1 MTPRRR
7 TTAGPGGTRASDAQ
21 IGFLPAAPF
30 SPLVDVMETH
40 DEYIVVVEIAGADDR
55 AFDIAIEGKTLV
67 ISGSRPEHSQGK
79 RRYHLGEIRIG
90 PFQRAVTLP
99 GPVVADDTRAR
110 YERGLLRITLRKA
123 SGPSD
128 RVLRL

>member
-7 TTAGPGGTRASDAQ
+7 TTPGTGGTRASDAQ
-21 IGFLPAAPF
+21 IGFLPVTPFAP
-30 SPLVDVMETH
+30 VADVMETH
-40 DEYIVVVEIAGADDR
+40 DEYIIVVDIAGADDR
-55 AFDIAIEGKTLV
+55 SFDIAVEGKTLI

-79 RRYHLGEIRIG
+79 RRYHLGEVRIG
-90 PFQRAVTLP
+90 PFQRAVALP
-99 GPVVADDTRAR
+99 GPVVADETRAR

-123 SGPSD
+123 AGPPD

>member
-7 TTAGPGGTRASDAQ
+7 TTTRGGTTHAADAQ
-21 IGFLPAAPF
+21 IGFLPVPPFAP
-30 SPLVDVMETH
+30 VADVMETH
-40 DEYIVVVEIAGADDR
+40 DEYIIVVEVAGADDR
-55 AFDIAIEGKTLV
+55 SFDIAVEGRTLV
-67 ISGSRPEHSQGK
+67 ISGVRAEHSQGK

-90 PFQRAVTLP
+90 PFQRSVTLP
-99 GPVVADDTRAR
+99 GPVLVDDTRAR

-123 SGPSD
+123 PAPVD

>member
-1 MTPRRR
+1 VTPRRR
-7 TTAGPGGTRASDAQ
+7 TTSGASGTRASDAQ

-30 SPLVDVMETH
+30 SPAVDIVETH
-40 DEYIVVVEIAGADDR
+40 DEYIIIVDVAGADDR
-55 AFDIAIEGKTLV
+55 AFDVAIEGKTLV

-79 RRYHLGEIRIG
+79 RRYHLGEIRVG
-90 PFQRAVTLP
+90 LFQRAVALP

-123 SGPSD
+123 SGASD
-128 RVLRL
+128 NMLRL

>member
-7 TTAGPGGTRASDAQ
+7 TTSGASGTRASDAQ

-30 SPLVDVMETH
+30 SPAVDIVETH
-40 DEYIVVVEIAGADDR
+40 DEYIIIVDVAGADDR
-55 AFDIAIEGKTLV
+55 AFDVAIEGKTLV
-67 ISGSRPEHSQGK
+67 ITGSRPEHSQGK
-79 RRYHLGEIRIG
+79 RRYHLGEIRVG
-90 PFQRAVTLP
+90 LFQRAVALP

-128 RVLRL
+128 TVLRL

>member
-7 TTAGPGGTRASDAQ
+7 TTSSSGGTRPTDAQ

-30 SPLVDVMETH
+30 SPYVDVMETH
-40 DEYIVVVEIAGADDR
+40 DEYVVVVDVAGADDR
-55 AFDIAIEGKTLV
+55 DFDLAIEGKTLT
-67 ISGSRPEHSQGK
+67 ITGARPEHSQGK

-90 PFQRAVTLP
+90 PFQRAVSLP
-99 GPVVADDTRAR
+99 GPVVADETRAR
-110 YERGLLRITLRKA
+110 YERGFLRITLRKA
-123 SGPSD
+123 TSPPD

>member
-7 TTAGPGGTRASDAQ
+7 TTAGSGGTRASDAQ
-21 IGFLPAAPF
+21 IGFLPAVPF

-79 RRYHLGEIRIG
+79 RRYHLGEIRTG

-99 GPVVADDTRAR
+99 GPVVADDPRAR

>member
-7 TTAGPGGTRASDAQ
+7 STSSGGTTRATDAQ

-30 SPLVDVMETH
+30 VPAADVMETR
-40 DEYIVVVEIAGADDR
+40 DEYIVVVDVAGADNR
-55 AFDIAIEGKTLV
+55 AFELAVEGRTLV
-67 ISGSRPEHSQGK
+67 ISGTRPEHSDGK

-90 PFQRAVTLP
+90 PFQRTVALP
-99 GPVVADDTRAR
+99 GPVVVDDTRAR
-110 YERGLLRITLRKA
+110 YERGMLRITLRKA
-123 SGPSD
+123 PAPVD

>member
-1 MTPRRR
+1 VTPRRR
-7 TTAGPGGTRASDAQ
+7 TTSGTGGTRPSDAQ

-30 SPLVDVMETH
+30 SPQVDVMETH
-40 DEYIVVVEIAGADDR
+40 DEYVIVVDVAGADDR
-55 AFDIAIEGKTLV
+55 AFDIAIEGKTLT

-79 RRYHLGEIRIG
+79 RRYHLGEVRIG
-90 PFQRAVTLP
+90 PFQRAVSLP
-99 GPVVADDTRAR
+99 GPVVADETRAR

-123 SGPSD
+123 ATPPD

>member
-7 TTAGPGGTRASDAQ
+7 TTSGAGGTRASDAQ

-30 SPLVDVMETH
+30 SPVADVMETH
-40 DEYIVVVEIAGADDR
+40 DEYIIVVDIAGADDR
-55 AFDIAIEGKTLV
+55 SFDIAIEGKTLI
-67 ISGSRPEHSQGK
+67 ISGLRPEHSQGK
-79 RRYHLGEIRIG
+79 RRYHVGEVRIG
-90 PFQRAVTLP
+90 PFQRSVALP
-99 GPVVADDTRAR
+99 GPVVADETRAR

-123 SGPSD
+123 SGPPD

>member
-7 TTAGPGGTRASDAQ
+7 TTSGSGGTRASDAQ

-30 SPLVDVMETH
+30 SPVADVMETH
-40 DEYIVVVEIAGADDR
+40 DEYIIVVDIAGADDR
-55 AFDIAIEGKTLV
+55 SFDIAVEGKTLV
-67 ISGSRPEHSQGK
+67 IGGSRPEHSQGK
-79 RRYHLGEIRIG
+79 RRYHLGEVRIG
-90 PFQRAVTLP
+90 PFQRTVALP
-99 GPVVADDTRAR
+99 GPVVPDDTRAR

-123 SGPSD
+123 SGPPD

>member
-7 TTAGPGGTRASDAQ
+7 TTSGSGGTRASDAQ

-30 SPLVDVMETH
+30 SPVADVMETH
-40 DEYIVVVEIAGADDR
+40 DEYIIVVDIAGADDR
-55 AFDIAIEGKTLV
+55 AFDIVIEGKTL
-67 ISGSRPEHSQGK
+67 IIGGSRPEHSQGK
-79 RRYHLGEIRIG
+79 RRYHLGEVRIG
-90 PFQRAVTLP
+90 PFQRTVTLP
-99 GPVVADDTRAR
+99 GPVVPDETRAR

-123 SGPSD
+123 SGPPD

>member
-1 MTPRRR
+1 
-7 TTAGPGGTRASDAQ
+7 
-21 IGFLPAAPF
+21 
-30 SPLVDVMETH
+30 METH
-40 DEYIVVVEIAGADDR
+40 DEYVVVVDLAGADDR
-55 AFDIAIEGKTLV
+55 AFDIAIDGKTLV

-90 PFQRAVTLP
+90 PFQRVVALP
-99 GPVVADDTRAR
+99 GPVAPDDTRAR

-123 SGPSD
+123 PSPSE

>member
-7 TTAGPGGTRASDAQ
+7 TTTTGGTTRATDPQ
-21 IGFLPAAPF
+21 IGFLPAVPFAP
-30 SPLVDVMETH
+30 VADVMETH
-40 DEYIVVVEIAGADDR
+40 DEYIIVVEVAGADDR
-55 AFDIAIEGKTLV
+55 AFEIAVEGRTLA

-90 PFQRAVTLP
+90 PFQLTVALP
-99 GPVVADDTRAR
+99 GPVVVDDTRAR
-110 YERGLLRITLRKA
+110 YERGMLRITLRKA
-123 SGPSD
+123 PAPVD

>member
-7 TTAGPGGTRASDAQ
+7 TTPSSGGTHASDPQ
-21 IGFLPAAPF
+21 IGFLPAPPF
-30 SPLVDVMETH
+30 SPVVDVMETH
-40 DEYIVVVEIAGADDR
+40 DEYIVVVDVAGADDR
-55 AFDIAIEGKTLV
+55 AFDIAVEGKTLT

-90 PFQRAVTLP
+90 AFQRSVTLP
-99 GPVVADDTRAR
+99 GAVVVDETRAR
-110 YERGLLRITLRKA
+110 YERGLLRVTLRKA
-123 SGPSD
+123 VGAPD

>member
-1 MTPRRR
+1 VTPRRR
-7 TTAGPGGTRASDAQ
+7 TTSGASGTRASDAQ
-21 IGFLPAAPF
+21 IGFLPAAAF
-30 SPLVDVMETH
+30 SPAVDIVETH
-40 DEYIVVVEIAGADDR
+40 DEYIIIVDVAGADDR

-79 RRYHLGEIRIG
+79 RRYHLGEIRVG
-90 PFQRAVTLP
+90 LFQRAVALP

-123 SGPSD
+123 SGASD
-128 RVLRL
+128 NMLRL